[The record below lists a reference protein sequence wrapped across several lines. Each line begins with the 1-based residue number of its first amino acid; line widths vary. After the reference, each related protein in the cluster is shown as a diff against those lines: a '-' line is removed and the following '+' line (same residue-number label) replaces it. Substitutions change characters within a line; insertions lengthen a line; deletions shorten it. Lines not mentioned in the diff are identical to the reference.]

1 MKTSPPRVSVDRL
14 LALVALVCAAAALLL
29 RNASPPPATAELQPI
44 RDELAR
50 LTHLVGEAMKAR
62 DHQPAAA
69 SAPAGETV
77 SQDGVTIRQV
87 HEWAW
92 GLEQRLVQLEHHLAD
107 ALPGGNTSAEPPAD
121 VAQARQAALNVNAS
135 AEERLAALRTLRTAD
150 ARSSEIV
157 QAMLQLQANSQDP
170 AVRADIFR
178 QLSGVKDA
186 TLKPPL
192 INALLKDAHPKVRE
206 EAAETMA
213 PFLADPY
220 IRSALASAAQN
231 DIDEKVKAQ
240 ARETLE
246 AHRER

>member
-1 MKTSPPRVSVDRL
+1 MKTSPPRVSVDRV
-14 LALVALVCAAAALLL
+14 LALVALACAVAALFF
-29 RNASPPPATAELQPI
+29 RTAPPPSATAELQPI
-44 RDELAR
+44 REELAR
-50 LTHLVGEAMKAR
+50 LTRLVDKAMKAR
-62 DHQPAAA
+62 DQQPAAA
-69 SAPAGETV
+69 SVPAGETV

-92 GLEQRLVQLEHHLAD
+92 GLEQRLVQLEQSLQQ
-107 ALPGGNTSAEPPAD
+107 ALPNGNPSAAPPPD

-150 ARSSEIV
+150 ARSSEV
-157 QAMLQLQANSQDP
+157 VEAMLRLQANSQDP

-213 PFLADPY
+213 PFLTDPY
-220 IRSALASAAQN
+220 IRSALTSAAQN
-231 DIDEKVKAQ
+231 DTDEKVKAQ

-246 AHRER
+246 GRRER